1 MLFYPNLSSPKKE
14 HEIHEGRKRI
24 DITFNNSA
32 ESGFFFTLPNKN
44 ALLPCSFIFVECK
57 NYTGKVA
64 NPELDQ
70 LSGRFSNRRG
80 KVGIL
85 ACRNLDENN
94 SFIKR
99 CADTYEDDRGLIIPI
114 TDEDLTNA
122 LFLFPEQGANA
133 IEQILSK
140 KYQQIA
146 FSK

>member
-1 MLFYPNLSSPKKE
+1 M
-14 HEIHEGRKRI
+14 
-24 DITFNNSA
+24 
-32 ESGFFFTLPNKN
+32 
-44 ALLPCSFIFVECK
+44 PCSFIFVECK

-114 TDEDLTNA
+114 TDEYLTNA
-122 LFLFPEQGANA
+122 LFLFPEQGANT
-133 IEQILSK
+133 IEQILSQ
-140 KYQQIA
+140 KYEQIA